1 MRMNTDREHSEQQT
15 KQSRWGFRG
24 MTVRGWLELLVVPMV
39 LVGIGLL
46 FEMQQ
51 ADRQRATETQQ
62 QELAEQRAQDEALQA
77 YLNQMSSLLLKRDL
91 RAPGE
96 DSEVRTLAR
105 ARTLTVLGRLDP
117 SGKTALM
124 QFLVEADL
132 VQRVDR
138 RNSIIGLSGA
148 NLIDANLIDANLSGA
163 SLSGADLSDADL
175 SDADLS
181 DADLSGANLTSANL
195 FEPRGWTEDQ
205 LSEARTL
212 RGATMPDGQI
222 LQGDEVP
229 DGPTFDDW
237 LKSRNR
243 EEGGKNDGS
252 S

>member
-1 MRMNTDREHSEQQT
+1 MNTDRE
-15 KQSRWGFRG
+15 
-24 MTVRGWLELLVVPMV
+24 
-39 LVGIGLL
+39 VGIGFL

-77 YLNQMSSLLLKRDL
+77 YPNQMSSLLLERDL
-91 RAPGE
+91 RASGE

-138 RNSIIGLSGA
+138 RNSIIGLNGA
-148 NLIDANLIDANLSGA
+148 NLIDANLSDANLSGA
-163 SLSGADLSDADL
+163 SLSDADL
-175 SDADLS
+175 SDANVIDANVIDANLTS
-181 DADLSGANLTSANL
+181 ADLSGANLTRAFLYYANLIKADLSGANL
-195 FEPRGWTEDQ
+195 FEARGWTEGQ

-212 RGATMPDGQI
+212 VGATMPNGQKY
-222 LQGDEVP
+222 E
-229 DGPTFDDW
+229 DW
-237 LKSRNR
+237 LKSKNR

>member
-1 MRMNTDREHSEQQT
+1 MRMNTDRE
-15 KQSRWGFRG
+15 
-24 MTVRGWLELLVVPMV
+24 
-39 LVGIGLL
+39 VGIGFL

-77 YLNQMSSLLLKRDL
+77 YLNQMSSLLLERDL
-91 RAPGE
+91 RASGE
-96 DSEVRTLAR
+96 DSELRTLAR

-138 RNSIIGLSGA
+138 RNSIIGLNGA
-148 NLIDANLIDANLSGA
+148 NLIDANLEDANLSGA
-163 SLSGADLSDADL
+163 SLSGADLS
-175 SDADLS
+175 
-181 DADLSGANLTSANL
+181 GANL
-195 FEPRGWTEDQ
+195 FEARGWTENQ

>member
-1 MRMNTDREHSEQQT
+1 MRMNTDRE
-15 KQSRWGFRG
+15 
-24 MTVRGWLELLVVPMV
+24 
-39 LVGIGLL
+39 VGIGFL

-77 YLNQMSSLLLKRDL
+77 YLNQMSSLLLERDL
-91 RAPGE
+91 RASGE
-96 DSEVRTLAR
+96 DSELRTLAR

-138 RNSIIGLSGA
+138 RNSIIGLNGA
-148 NLIDANLIDANLSGA
+148 NLIDANLEDANLSGA
-163 SLSGADLSDADL
+163 SLSGADLS
-175 SDADLS
+175 
-181 DADLSGANLTSANL
+181 GANL
-195 FEPRGWTEDQ
+195 FEARGWTENQ

-229 DGPTFDDW
+229 DGPTFEEW
-237 LKSRNR
+237 LKSQGRGRTAGTKKGHR
-243 EEGGKNDGS
+243 EG
-252 S
+252 